1 MTESNIL
8 KNCCIC
14 GSGNNVEMHHIRKV
28 AEVRNKVRTGNA
40 TYAINEGVFKK
51 NKQKKKAST
60 TMSISSYLTT

>member
-1 MTESNIL
+1 L

-40 TYAINEGVFKK
+40 TYVMIEGAFKR
-51 NKQKKKAST
+51 KQVPLCQYHH
-60 TMSISSYLTT
+60 I